1 MIKFSKLKAIDFCDD
16 VRDGTHDSPK
26 HLSSGRMLIT
36 SKNIKNNSLD
46 LINVSYI
53 SDDDFKKIN
62 ERSLVEK
69 NDILYSMIGTVG
81 LVYRVD
87 SNPDYAIKNMGLF
100 KISNELKSKWLYYYL
115 QSSIS
120 QKDIMSKL
128 NGSTQKFISLSN
140 LRNLDILFPESEE
153 EMQKAVSILDTIDK
167 KIKINEK
174 INCVLNK
181 LINSIFLDQFSD
193 SEDMDIKKAEEIANI
208 TIGKT
213 PPRKE
218 QEWFSYNDNDIKWIS
233 IADLGKCG
241 NYIFDSSEKLV
252 PKAIEKHNI
261 KIVPENTILLSF
273 KLTIGRIAITTC
285 KMATNEA
292 IAHFNLNDS
301 EYTYY
306 LYSYLK
312 NFDFSKLG
320 STSSIATAINSKI
333 VKSMTILYPKLDK
346 VREYNK
352 IIIPL
357 FNKIKNNE
365 SENII
370 LEQLKKDLVNII
382 MSGNFDLNKFAIS
395 SVGCD

>member
-153 EMQKAVSILDTIDK
+153 EMQKAV
-167 KIKINEK
+167 
-174 INCVLNK
+174 
-181 LINSIFLDQFSD
+181 
-193 SEDMDIKKAEEIANI
+193 
-208 TIGKT
+208 
-213 PPRKE
+213 
-218 QEWFSYNDNDIKWIS
+218 
-233 IADLGKCG
+233 
-241 NYIFDSSEKLV
+241 
-252 PKAIEKHNI
+252 
-261 KIVPENTILLSF
+261 
-273 KLTIGRIAITTC
+273 
-285 KMATNEA
+285 
-292 IAHFNLNDS
+292 
-301 EYTYY
+301 
-306 LYSYLK
+306 
-312 NFDFSKLG
+312 
-320 STSSIATAINSKI
+320 
-333 VKSMTILYPKLDK
+333 
-346 VREYNK
+346 
-352 IIIPL
+352 
-357 FNKIKNNE
+357 
-365 SENII
+365 
-370 LEQLKKDLVNII
+370 
-382 MSGNFDLNKFAIS
+382 
-395 SVGCD
+395 